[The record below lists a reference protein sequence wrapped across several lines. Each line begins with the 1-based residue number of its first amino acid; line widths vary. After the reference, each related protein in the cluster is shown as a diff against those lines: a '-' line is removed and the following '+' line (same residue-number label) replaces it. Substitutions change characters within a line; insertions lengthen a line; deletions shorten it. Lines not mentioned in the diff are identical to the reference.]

1 MKYFS
6 LNNFS
11 LRTLYQYDGGER
23 EREREIEIE
32 IFALLTIIIII
43 KLSNWEENNYNK

>member
-23 EREREIEIE
+23 EREIEIE

-43 KLSNWEENNYNK
+43 KLSN